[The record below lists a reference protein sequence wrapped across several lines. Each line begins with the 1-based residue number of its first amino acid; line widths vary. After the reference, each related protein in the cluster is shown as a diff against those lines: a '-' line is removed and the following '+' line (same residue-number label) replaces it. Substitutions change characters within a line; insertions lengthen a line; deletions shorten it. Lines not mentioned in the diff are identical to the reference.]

1 VSSGVGISAPA
12 HAEKCSTEFF
22 RRLFSRRQFSR
33 RQCFRRLLA
42 RGVLPSAVLPE
53 TKPLSMDRF
62 EEVKLRIK
70 EATDLVALVESY
82 LPLRPRGKNLVA
94 LCPFHAENSPSFA
107 VHREEQY
114 FHCFG
119 CGKSGDAFTWL
130 MERDGLSFREAME
143 VLADRAGISLE
154 GVFQQRGGEARKGPD
169 ALQGLAAAADFFHAS
184 LRSPAGA
191 RAREYLAARGLL
203 AAVEDWQLGFHPE
216 GGALARMAQQQGV
229 PSSVLEMAGLWKQGR
244 EPFAGRLMFPIA
256 DERGRVVAFGGRL
269 LPGGSAPRGDY
280 TPPKYLNSPESPLFN
295 KRRVLFGLHRC
306 KRAGQRRLLVVEGY
320 TDVIACHLAGF
331 PGAVA
336 SLGTAFTQD
345 HARVVERYATDG
357 LVLMFDGDRA
367 GQQAAERALRELI
380 NSRLV
385 VRVALMS
392 DAQGEGV
399 TAKDPADIVVARPG
413 EDAELVTER
422 RARFADCIEG
432 AEDQLA
438 VWFRLLRRR
447 IDLSLPVHVE
457 AAAREC
463 AELLGLVTEPVR
475 QAAMLQ
481 QMARHLAL
489 PVAALER
496 MLQKEQQIQ
505 RQQSQRQ
512 QAQRKGS
519 AASADGDGGDGGG
532 GANRPAPPTVPRRA
546 PTLAERAEI
555 DLLACVLKSP
565 PLLIDLDTSA
575 DAPLASAAVSQ
586 LLAQASDGLAL
597 GRELGPA
604 LLKYLFARVA
614 EQPEL
619 RSALGAAARRME
631 AIADPV
637 AVMAGLQEGRRRLHN
652 EPLRRS
658 LRQELQRA
666 LASGDRARADSLQTE
681 LLASMRTDRP
691 RRARTGSSAAGTSA
705 APASSA
711 GTPLVPPA
719 TPGPPPGQG

>member
-1 VSSGVGISAPA
+1 
-12 HAEKCSTEFF
+12 
-22 RRLFSRRQFSR
+22 
-33 RQCFRRLLA
+33 
-42 RGVLPSAVLPE
+42 
-53 TKPLSMDRF
+53 MDRF

-94 LCPFHAENSPSFA
+94 LCPFHAEKSPSFA
-107 VHREEQY
+107 VHRDEQF

-119 CGKSGDAFTWL
+119 CGKSGDVFTWL
-130 MERDGLSFREAME
+130 MERDGLTFREAME
-143 VLADRAGISLE
+143 VLAERAGISLE
-154 GVFQQRGGEARKGPD
+154 GVFQARGGEARKGPD
-169 ALQGLAAAADFFHAS
+169 ALQGLAAVADFFRAA

-191 RAREYLAARGLL
+191 RAREYLESRGLL
-203 AAVEDWQLGFHPE
+203 DAVADWQLGYHPE

-229 PSSVLEMAGLWKQGR
+229 PTSVLELAGLWKQGR
-244 EPFAGRLMFPIA
+244 EPYAGRLMFPIA

-269 LPGGSAPRGDY
+269 LPGASAPRGDY
-280 TPPKYLNSPESPLFN
+280 TPPKYLNSPESPWFN

-331 PGAVA
+331 TGAVA

-345 HARVVERYATDG
+345 HARVVERYATEG

-380 NSRLV
+380 NSRLL

-392 DAQGEGV
+392 DVQGDGV
-399 TAKDPADIVVARPG
+399 VAKDPADIVVARPG

-447 IDLSLPVHVE
+447 IDLSQPVHVE
-457 AAAREC
+457 TAAREC
-463 AELLGLVTEPVR
+463 AELLGQVTEPVR

-496 MLQKEQQIQ
+496 LLQKEQQAQ
-505 RQQSQRQ
+505 RQR
-512 QAQRKGS
+512 
-519 AASADGDGGDGGG
+519 AAAAATNRRGTGGADTGGGGDGDV
-532 GANRPAPPTVPRRA
+532 ADSRAPAVPARRA

-555 DLLACVLKSP
+555 DLLACVLKNP
-565 PLLIDLDTSA
+565 TLLIDLDTSA
-575 DAPLASAAVSQ
+575 DAPLASVAVSQ
-586 LLAQASDGLAL
+586 LLALASDGLAL
-597 GRELGPA
+597 GREDGPG
-604 LLKYLFARVA
+604 LLKYLFARIA

-637 AVMAGLQEGRRRLHN
+637 AVLAGLQEGRRRLHN

-666 LASGDRARADSLQTE
+666 LASGDRARADSLQAE
-681 LLASMRTDRP
+681 LLASLRSDRP
-691 RRARTGSSAAGTSA
+691 RRVSKDGAASPTAPPAAPTLDPGLAAG
-705 APASSA
+705 
-711 GTPLVPPA
+711 GT
-719 TPGPPPGQG
+719 GPPPPV

>member
-1 VSSGVGISAPA
+1 MI
-12 HAEKCSTEFF
+12 
-22 RRLFSRRQFSR
+22 
-33 RQCFRRLLA
+33 RLL
-42 RGVLPSAVLPE
+42 LFCQS
-53 TKPLSMDRF
+53 PLLFMDRF

-82 LPLRPRGKNLVA
+82 LPLKPRGKNLVA
-94 LCPFHAENSPSFA
+94 LCPFHAEKSPSFA
-107 VHREEQY
+107 VHRDEQY

-143 VLADRAGISLE
+143 VLADRAGISLD
-154 GVFQQRGGEARKGPD
+154 GVFQQRGAGRDGDARKGPD
-169 ALQGLAAAADFFHAS
+169 AYQALAAVADFFHAS

-191 RAREYLAARGLL
+191 RAREYLEQRGLS
-203 AAVEDWQLGFHPE
+203 AAIDDWQLGFHPE

-229 PSSVLEMAGLWKQGR
+229 PTSVLELAGLWKQGYDKHGF
-244 EPFAGRLMFPIA
+244 EPFAGRLIFPIA
-256 DERGRVVAFGGRL
+256 DERGRIVAFGGRL
-269 LPGGSAPRGDY
+269 LPVPPGAPATNAARGDY
-280 TPPKYLNSPESPLFN
+280 VPPKYLNSPESPWFN

-306 KRAGQRRLLVVEGY
+306 KRAGQRRLVVVEGY

-345 HARVVERYATDG
+345 HARVVERYATEG

-367 GQQAAERALRELI
+367 GQQAAERAMRELL
-380 NSRLV
+380 NSRLLV
-385 VRVALMS
+385 KVALMS
-392 DAQGEGV
+392 DAQGDGAA
-399 TAKDPADIVVARPG
+399 AKDPADVVVARPG
-413 EDAELVTER
+413 EDPELVTER

-447 IDLSLPVHVE
+447 LDLTQPVHVE
-457 AAAREC
+457 TAAREC
-463 AELLGLVTEPVR
+463 AGLLGQVTEPVR

-481 QMARHLAL
+481 QMARHLTL

-496 MLQKEQQIQ
+496 LLQKEQQAQ
-505 RQQSQRQ
+505 GKLQV
-512 QAQRKGS
+512 QARKQPQGGR
-519 AASADGDGGDGGG
+519 AATGPGDREAD
-532 GANRPAPPTVPRRA
+532 APAPETRPRRA
-546 PTLAERAEI
+546 PTPAEQAEV

-575 DAPLASAAVSQ
+575 DAPLASAEVSQ
-586 LLAQASDGLAL
+586 LLALASDGLAL
-597 GRELGPA
+597 GREDGPG

-614 EQPEL
+614 EQPGL

-631 AIADPV
+631 AIPDP
-637 AVMAGLQEGRRRLHN
+637 AVVLTGLQEGRRRLHN

-666 LASGDRARADSLQTE
+666 LASGDRQRADRLQAE
-681 LLASMRTDRP
+681 LLASLRSDRP
-691 RRARTGSSAAGTSA
+691 RRARSVAGAAQGGTSEKGGTNEQA
-705 APASSA
+705 TTMETVASPSL
-711 GTPLVPPA
+711 PPEPPA
-719 TPGPPPGQG
+719 ASPEPS